1 MNDDDGASEI
11 GVRSDNA
18 MPQTSLADGQIEER
32 IQVDR
37 KRLEAM
43 ITGEPLYGS
52 DKHLPSAEDFFLK
65 VSELSGALISWPS
78 RLKIGAKTKKD
89 PFVKVL
95 GTAEQ
100 VNCARQLIASM
111 LKIKRDRIT
120 LKIEIPHTEH
130 SKIIGRRGRNTQDIM
145 RETMCHIHFPDSNKN
160 HDMEKNNQVSISGSV
175 GQVEKARKCLR
186 NLSPLSITFDLPNSC
201 RYPLHEVQ
209 RAIGV
214 PELFVTFHENYNGT
228 INCTIKGT
236 QQQEVC
242 MVKAVM
248 IIADIFQLQGEN
260 SIVCQTILNMRSS
273 LRSNVIGEDKVEQLQ
288 CVAQQTSTSIQC
300 TGNGCDGVAVLISGT
315 VAGVIIAR
323 KYIIGLMPVALHFD
337 RVVESDYDLV
347 DKSAIEKEFGLIMN
361 EKWRKNQNFNNVSL
375 IVLSSVESN
384 VSSMYEARDRIL
396 KVVQNVCD
404 AVPDVFQN
412 FKNGNTRKLVDI
424 LRFEAQQLLCDSP
437 QHRPSLSADSISQL
451 SSMSHKQIEASVANC
466 LYAHQST
473 LADAL
478 IDAPNTD
485 KSAFSSVM
493 PNPTDSPIAHSLLT
507 GVKRID
513 QKRSEQERVQ
523 TREQLLLKAN
533 RAVYDTT
540 PSSVRHPTDFW
551 AGYGFSNSLPA
562 EILKSGMSLFDNSPT
577 YEGRP
582 ILSQESKLNDSS
594 AHRSL
599 TPSMG
604 LASVLEEDEHVDLG
618 AHDSS
623 NSNSNSLLSSS
634 SFHNLTHLQQAPP
647 QPPIGRRTK
656 RDFSASTGIFESSPL
671 IGNDLLWDIRV
682 FVDPAMV
689 LAQLGCSEYLAQFR
703 DQEIDMEAFLLLDE
717 QNLKDIGVSTMG
729 ARKKL
734 YNAIL
739 KLRESARL
747 YGMRL

>member
-1 MNDDDGASEI
+1 MNDEDGVCESGRNDSAT
-11 GVRSDNA
+11 
-18 MPQTSLADGQIEER
+18 PQTSLVDGQMEER

-52 DKHLPSAEDFFLK
+52 DKHLPSAEDFFMK

-130 SKIIGRRGRNTQDIM
+130 SKIIGRRGKNTQDIM

-186 NLSPLSITFDLPNSC
+186 NLSPLSISFDLPSSC

-209 RAIGV
+209 KTIGM
-214 PELFVTFHENYNGT
+214 PELFITFRENYNGT
-228 INCTIKGT
+228 INCTIRGT
-236 QQQEVC
+236 QQQEVGI
-242 MVKAVM
+242 VKAVM
-248 IIADIFQLQGEN
+248 VLAEMFQIQGEG
-260 SIVCQTILNMRSS
+260 SIMCQTVLNIRSS
-273 LRSNVIGEDKVEQLQ
+273 LRSNVIGEDRAEQLQ

-300 TGNGCDGVAVLISGT
+300 AMNACEGAAIIITGPI
-315 VAGVIIAR
+315 AGVIIAR

-347 DKSAIEKEFGLIMN
+347 DKSSIEKEFGVTMN
-361 EKWRKNQNFNNVSL
+361 EKWRKNQNFSNVSL
-375 IVLSSVESN
+375 IVLGGVESN
-384 VSSMYEARDRIL
+384 VSSLYAARDRIL
-396 KVVQNVCD
+396 KVVQNVSD
-404 AVPDVFQN
+404 AVPDAFEN
-412 FKNGNTRKLVDI
+412 FKNGNTRRMVDV
-424 LRFEAQQLLCDSP
+424 LRFEAQQLLCDLP
-437 QHRPSLSADSISQL
+437 QHRPSLSADSIAHF
-451 SSMSHKQIEASVANC
+451 SSMMQKQMEGNVANSLC
-466 LYAHQST
+466 SHQST

-478 IDAPNTD
+478 IDAPKTE
-485 KSAFSSVM
+485 KGVFSSVT
-493 PNPTDSPIAHSLLT
+493 PNPADSPIAHSLLT

-513 QKRSEQERVQ
+513 QKRSELERVQ

-562 EILKSGMSLFDNSPT
+562 EILKSGLSLFDNSPT

-582 ILSQESKLNDSS
+582 ILPQDSMLNDSTV
-594 AHRSL
+594 HRSL

-604 LASVLEEDEHVDLG
+604 LASVLEEDEHTDVG
-618 AHDSS
+618 THDSS

-634 SFHNLTHLQQAPP
+634 SFHNLTHLQQSPP

-656 RDFSASTGIFESSPL
+656 RDFSASAGIFESSPL
-671 IGNDLLWDIRV
+671 IGNDFLWDIRV

>member
-1 MNDDDGASEI
+1 MSHNDDNNSKMGAE
-11 GVRSDNA
+11 G
-18 MPQTSLADGQIEER
+18 
-32 IQVDR
+32 
-37 KRLEAM
+37 LE
-43 ITGEPLYGS
+43 
-52 DKHLPSAEDFFLK
+52 
-65 VSELSGALISWPS
+65 
-78 RLKIGAKTKKD
+78 
-89 PFVKVL
+89 
-95 GTAEQ
+95 
-100 VNCARQLIASM
+100 N
-111 LKIKRDRIT
+111 
-120 LKIEIPHTEH
+120 
-130 SKIIGRRGRNTQDIM
+130 
-145 RETMCHIHFPDSNKN
+145 
-160 HDMEKNNQVSISGSV
+160 
-175 GQVEKARKCLR
+175 
-186 NLSPLSITFDLPNSC
+186 
-201 RYPLHEVQ
+201 
-209 RAIGV
+209 
-214 PELFVTFHENYNGT
+214 
-228 INCTIKGT
+228 
-236 QQQEVC
+236 
-242 MVKAVM
+242 
-248 IIADIFQLQGEN
+248 GEN

-513 QKRSEQERVQ
+513 QKRSIAFFEDFLDISIPPRCEQKHAVSTCNRFISSEQERVQ